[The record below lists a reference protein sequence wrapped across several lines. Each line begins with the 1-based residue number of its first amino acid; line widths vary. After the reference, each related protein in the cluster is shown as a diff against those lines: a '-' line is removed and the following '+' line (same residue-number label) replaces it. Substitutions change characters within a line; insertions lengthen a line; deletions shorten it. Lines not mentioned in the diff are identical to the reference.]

1 MRGSGAGE
9 VPDSGD
15 EPLAGESHDDDEQPT
30 PGPLDRGPTT
40 PGDEISPSSGPD
52 DDAPLDE
59 TDGAAALTPE
69 VDPIDEITAE
79 YEALDLDDD
88 DDDAEWLGLP
98 LPMEDRLWRHPS
110 ELRYEAPVPA
120 AAGSGRGGSWLTLVG
135 VAVGAG
141 LLGAFVSAMA
151 MRSLTGDPETVVER
165 RIETPRSI
173 PTVFSGTDVVDVAE
187 RVSPGVARIVV
198 RRSGDE
204 RATGSGVLFRSDGLV
219 LTNAHV
225 VRDAVEVNVTLADG
239 SEHDASIVGID
250 SLTDIAVIDL
260 DGTSLPTVA
269 LATEPQLAVGQTAL
283 AIGSPLGLDGGP
295 TVTLGV
301 ISALGRD
308 LESPSGLRLYDLIQT
323 DAPIAPGSS
332 GGALVDANGALIG
345 ITTAIGVSDVG
356 AEGLGFATP
365 IGIAYDVAI
374 DLLDDGRVEHAWLGI
389 TGTERSDE
397 GVVVDGV
404 EIMTVTE
411 GGPAGV
417 AGLEPGDV
425 IISADGNVVPTMS
438 HLIGVLRRSSPG
450 ATIPLELASGVEV
463 RVELGVRPDLPDR
476 DGR

>member
-1 MRGSGAGE
+1 MDRDEATPGEGSGA
-9 VPDSGD
+9 
-15 EPLAGESHDDDEQPT
+15 LAGHDPA
-30 PGPLDRGPTT
+30 
-40 PGDEISPSSGPD
+40 
-52 DDAPLDE
+52 DAPPRP
-59 TDGAAALTPE
+59 GASRRPP

-79 YEALDLDDD
+79 LEALGLDDE
-88 DDDAEWLGLP
+88 DDDAEWVGLP

-110 ELRYEAPVPA
+110 ELRYEAPVTTSS
-120 AAGSGRGGSWLTLVG
+120 GSVRGGWLTLVG

-151 MRSLTGDPETVVER
+151 MSSLSGDPETVVER

-173 PTVFSGTDVVDVAE
+173 PANFSGTDVVAIAE
-187 RVSPGVARIVV
+187 RVSPGVARISV
-198 RRSGDE
+198 RRSSDD
-204 RATGSGVLFRSDGLV
+204 RATGSGVVFRSDGLV

-225 VRDAVEVNVTLADG
+225 VQDAVELRVTLADG
-239 SEHDASIVGID
+239 TEYDADVVGID

-260 DGTSLPTVA
+260 DGTSLPTVP
-269 LATEPQLAVGQTAL
+269 LASEPRLAVGQAAL

-308 LESPSGLRLYDLIQT
+308 LDSPTGMRLYDLIQT

-332 GGALVDANGALIG
+332 GGALVDASGALIG
-345 ITTAIGVSDVG
+345 ITTVIGVSDVG

-374 DLLDDGRVEHAWLGI
+374 DLLDDGLVEHAWLGI
-389 TGTERSDE
+389 TGTERAVGE
-397 GVVVDGV
+397 GAPVDGV

-411 GGPAGV
+411 GGPAAV
-417 AGLEPGDV
+417 AGLVAGDV
-425 IISADGNVVPTMS
+425 ITTADGASVPTMS

-450 ATIPLELASGVEV
+450 ATIPLELSSGSTV
-463 RVELGVRPDLPDR
+463 RVELGARPDLPAGT
-476 DGR
+476 GR